1 MLVRMTSLTF
11 YGGVGEIGGN
21 KILLEDRGT
30 RIFLDFGMSFSQ
42 SGKYFSEFLN
52 PRKCNGVL
60 DFIKTGLLPDLP
72 GIYRLDYLRHM
83 GRKADDR
90 CVDAVLVSHAHMDH
104 VAYIHHLRR
113 DIEVIMSQ
121 GSHAILSSIEGTG
134 RTGWQDYLT
143 YSPSFMIKEKQ
154 RGEGYT
160 KVTSRDGVLDRPVK
174 ALGTGEKYQID
185 DVEITPLF
193 VDHSLP
199 GATSYIIQ
207 TSEGSILYTGD
218 FRFHGTY
225 GHLSEA
231 MVDAACDADIEA
243 VIIEGTRI
251 NEERGTSEKE
261 VHNHALNIVKETV
274 GLAVVTFPPRDLTR
288 LQTFTRIAEETGR
301 KLVIGFK
308 QANLLEHYSK
318 ISDDFPRVDDP
329 NICLYAERKSWGTV
343 GRYDLPSNIDGVCI
357 PENICDQ
364 DYATWERKYLDYP
377 NTINYL
383 DLKDQSEYML
393 FCSYFQLN
401 ELVDVDPVHGSKYI
415 RSITEPFNDEMKL
428 DAERVY
434 NWLNLFDLD
443 LHGMDNKDKLHASGH
458 ASGPEIFETISKIEP
473 KKVFPI
479 HTEKPEIFR
488 DNCQQVT
495 LVKKDHTYNL

>member
-1 MLVRMTSLTF
+1 MTSLTF
-11 YGGVGEIGGN
+11 FGGVDEIGGN
-21 KILLEDRGT
+21 KILLEDQDT

-42 SGKYFSEFLN
+42 SGKYFSEFLT

-83 GRKADDR
+83 GRKAEDR
-90 CVDAVLVSHAHMDH
+90 GVDAVLVSHAHMDH

-113 DIEVIMSQ
+113 DIEIIMSQ
-121 GSHAILSSIEGTG
+121 GSHSILSSLEETG
-134 RTGWQDYLT
+134 RTGWQNYLT
-143 YSPSFMIKEKQ
+143 YSPNFMIKEKK

-174 ALGTGEKYQID
+174 ALGAGEKYQID
-185 DVEITPLF
+185 DIEITPLF

-199 GATSYIIQ
+199 GATSYLIQ

-231 MVDAACDADIEA
+231 MVEAACDADIEA

-251 NEERGTSEKE
+251 NEGRGTSEKE
-261 VHNHALNIVKETV
+261 VYHHALNIVQEAV

-308 QANLLEHYSK
+308 QANLLEHYST
-318 ISDDFPRVDDP
+318 ISNDYPRVDDP
-329 NICLYAERKSWGTV
+329 NIRLYAERKSWGTV
-343 GRYDLPSNIDGVCI
+343 GRYNLPSNIDGVCI
-357 PENICDQ
+357 PQNICDQ

-401 ELVDVDPVHGSKYI
+401 ELVDVEPVHGSKYI
-415 RSITEPFNDEMKL
+415 RSITEPFSDEMRL
-428 DAERVY
+428 DAERVV
-434 NWLNLFDLD
+434 NWLKLFGLE
-443 LHGMDNKDKLHASGH
+443 LRGMDNNDKLHASGH
-458 ASGPEIFETISKIEP
+458 ASGSEIFETIDRIKP
-473 KKVFPI
+473 KQVFPI
-479 HTEKPEIFR
+479 HTENPEMFQKK
-488 DNCQQVT
+488 CQQT
-495 LVKKDHTYNL
+495 TPVKKHILYQL

>member
-1 MLVRMTSLTF
+1 MTSLTF
-11 YGGVGEIGGN
+11 YGGVDEIGGN
-21 KILLEDRGT
+21 KILLEDCGT
-30 RIFLDFGMSFSQ
+30 RIFLDFGMSFNQ

-52 PRKCNGVL
+52 ARKCNGVL

-72 GIYRLDYLRHM
+72 GIYRLDYLRHS
-83 GRKADDR
+83 GRKAEDR
-90 CVDAVLVSHAHMDH
+90 SVDAVLVSHAHMDH

-113 DIEVIMSQ
+113 DIEVIMSR
-121 GSHAILSSIEGTG
+121 GSHAILSSIEETG

-143 YSPSFMIKEKQ
+143 YSPSFMIKEKL

-174 ALGTGEKYQID
+174 ALETGEKYQID

-199 GATSYIIQ
+199 GATSYLIQ

-231 MVDAACDADIEA
+231 MVESVCDADIEV
-243 VIIEGTRI
+243 VIIEGTRV
-251 NEERGTSEKE
+251 NEEPGTSEKE
-261 VHNHALNIVKETV
+261 VYHHALNIVKDTV
-274 GLAVVTFPPRDLTR
+274 GLAIVTFPPRDLTR
-288 LQTFTRIAEETGR
+288 LKTFTRIAEETGR

-318 ISDDFPRVDDP
+318 ISDEFPRVDDP

-343 GRYDLPSNIDGVCI
+343 GRYNLPSNIDGVCI

-364 DYATWERKYLDYP
+364 DYATWERKYLYYP

-383 DLKDQSEYML
+383 DLKEQSKYML
-393 FCSYFQLN
+393 ICGYFQLN

-428 DAERVY
+428 DAERVF
-434 NWLNLFDLD
+434 NWLNLFDLE
-443 LHGMDNKDKLHASGH
+443 LHGMENEDKLHASGH
-458 ASGPEIFETISKIEP
+458 ASGPEIFEMLGKIKP

-479 HTEKPEIFR
+479 HTEKPTVFR
-488 DNCQQVT
+488 DNCQQVI
-495 LVKKDHTYNL
+495 LVRKDYTYNL